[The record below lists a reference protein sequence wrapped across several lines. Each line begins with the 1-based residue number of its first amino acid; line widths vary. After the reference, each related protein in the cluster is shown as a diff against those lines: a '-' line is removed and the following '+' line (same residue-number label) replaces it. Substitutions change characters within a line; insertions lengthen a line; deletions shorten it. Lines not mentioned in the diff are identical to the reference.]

1 MQSYVQ
7 RQIDERQKV
16 WHEAKALLDGA
27 SAESRDLSS
36 EESATYDRLMGE
48 LDNRARVIEQFKQ
61 DMEREESR
69 SEAIAGLEAQA
80 RPLEDSSV
88 QTDADVLRALM
99 SGERRSAKFES
110 RNTLTKSSTGAPVPT
125 SFYDKVVAIL
135 TYISPLM
142 DAATKIRTA
151 SGEVLQIPATSS
163 PGTALIKAEGAAIV
177 EGDPVFTALSSNQL
191 SSFKASQL
199 LQVSRELISDSG
211 LSGPDLLGFL
221 AEQIGTSMGVLID
234 NKLTLGTGTV
244 EPNGIV
250 PAAGSGVTGGTYA
263 PTADNLIDLVY
274 SVNAA
279 YRNRPAVAFLAS
291 TSAIQAI
298 RKVKT
303 TTNEYIF
310 EPNYQVGQP
319 DRLLGYPLY
328 ESTQMAAVGSAAK
341 SVIFGDMSQF
351 YIREVGAMEL
361 ARSDDFA
368 FSTDLVTLRATYRFD
383 SRLIQTS
390 AVKYFI
396 GVAS

>member
-1 MQSYVQ
+1 MESYVQ

-16 WHEAKALLDGA
+16 WHDAKALLDNA
-27 SAESRDLSS
+27 SSEARDLSA
-36 EESATYDRLMGE
+36 EESATYDRLMEE
-48 LDNRARVIEQFKQ
+48 LDSRGRVIEQFQKDQ
-61 DMEREESR
+61 AREEAR
-69 SEAIAGLEAQA
+69 NEAIAGFEAQA
-80 RPLEDSSV
+80 RPIESASLEK
-88 QTDADVLRALM
+88 TDVDVIRSLV
-99 SGERRSAKFES
+99 SGEIRSAKFET

-135 TYISPLM
+135 TYISPLSG
-142 DAATKIRTA
+142 AGTKIRTA
-151 SGEVLQIPATSS
+151 SGETLQIPSTSS
-163 PGTALIKAEGAAIV
+163 AGTALIKAEAATIV
-177 EGDPVFTALSSNQL
+177 EGDPVFNSLVSM

-199 LQVSRELISDSG
+199 LQVSRELISDNG

-244 EPNGIV
+244 EPTGIV
-250 PAAGSGVTGGTYA
+250 TSASSGVTGSTFA

-279 YRNRPAVAFLAS
+279 YRNRPGVAFLAS

-298 RKVKT
+298 RKLKT

-319 DRLLGYPLY
+319 DRLLGFPLL

-368 FSTDLVTLRATYRFD
+368 FATDLVSLRATYRFD

-390 AVKYFI
+390 AVKFFI
-396 GVAS
+396 GLAA